1 MEITVATIIS
11 VLSITFAIITFALNR
26 KDKSNKDTEDASYK
40 RGLLD
45 QQLKDIIAKLDK
57 IEKKLDNYDNEI
69 LIKIEKAIN
78 QHIEQYHKRSAK

>member
-1 MEITVATIIS
+1 MDLTLPVICTIIS
-11 VLSITFAIITFALNR
+11 VTIGAITFALNR